1 MTYSIQMNIAKNEKD
16 ELIDIKSAKNNEKI
30 FKKQKYR
37 CIECN
42 EKIIPK
48 LGKIKQ
54 HHFSHLGNRSCNG
67 ETYQHKYGKYLIK
80 EHITKCKFI
89 PCNLCEKEIT
99 FKNSNTVKCIEEL
112 KYDNFRLDLMIKEN
126 NNDVICI
133 EVLNTSKVS
142 EDKLNFFNH
151 SRVDL
156 CEIKASE
163 IIEKLV
169 YNRNNIID
177 FKNENLKYACIK
189 CQEIL
194 KCVKEIHPECIDIE
208 TQFEMKKDIFEIVK
222 KFNSNIIDN
231 KEILDKYKFLK
242 YETFKRYNNISK
254 SSIIKF
260 CENYECKCGI
270 AYQNLCNCS
279 SRKIITKFNK
289 KMCENCDKWICRC

>member
-1 MTYSIQMNIAKNEKD
+1 MTEPSTVERRGRRGGGRDARRTARTSGNQGPAAPFITRQIAPVDILSD
-16 ELIDIKSAKNNEKI
+16 E
-30 FKKQKYR
+30 
-37 CIECN
+37 
-42 EKIIPK
+42 
-48 LGKIKQ
+48 
-54 HHFSHLGNRSCNG
+54 
-67 ETYQHKYGKYLIK
+67 
-80 EHITKCKFI
+80 
-89 PCNLCEKEIT
+89 
-99 FKNSNTVKCIEEL
+99 
-112 KYDNFRLDLMIKEN
+112 
-126 NNDVICI
+126 
-133 EVLNTSKVS
+133 
-142 EDKLNFFNH
+142 
-151 SRVDL
+151 
-156 CEIKASE
+156 ASE

-270 AYQNLCNCS
+270 AYQNLCNCC